1 MGFIG
6 TTEVMPC
13 YKAPIACA
21 CIGFSA
27 ACNAQAHFVNFIG
40 PAEAVPLVTE
50 PLRLRFFAA
59 GNAPTYFRARFT
71 AAGHRSRWV
80 AGRSR
85 KRPFGGK
92 VECSSYR
99 LPDLVD

>member
-40 PAEAVPLVTE
+40 PAEAVPLLQS
-50 PLRLRFFAA
+50 PFARVWTGFSQPVKPA
-59 GNAPTYFRARFT
+59 
-71 AAGHRSRWV
+71 
-80 AGRSR
+80 
-85 KRPFGGK
+85 
-92 VECSSYR
+92 
-99 LPDLVD
+99 

>member
-40 PAEAVPLVTE
+40 PAEAVPLLQS
-50 PLRLRFFAA
+50 PFAC
-59 GNAPTYFRARFT
+59 
-71 AAGHRSRWV
+71 V
-80 AGRSR
+80 
-85 KRPFGGK
+85 
-92 VECSSYR
+92 
-99 LPDLVD
+99 